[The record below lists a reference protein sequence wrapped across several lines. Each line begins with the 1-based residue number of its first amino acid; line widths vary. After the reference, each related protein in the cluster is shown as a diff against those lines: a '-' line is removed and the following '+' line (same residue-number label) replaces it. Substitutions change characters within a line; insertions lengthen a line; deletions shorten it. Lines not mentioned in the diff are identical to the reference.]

1 MILVPRWDEG
11 DDDAVLE
18 ALVDTLLTHM
28 GSLGPTDD
36 VRRHTKSVQAAL
48 AAAVHAPVGAAA
60 NPEEIDLDEDSEMQ
74 MEMTMAGVRLRCRE
88 GKRCHGIKETGCPL
102 GCMNQK
108 TA

>member
-36 VRRHTKSVQAAL
+36 VRRHTNSVQAAL
-48 AAAVHAPVGAAA
+48 TAAVHAPVGAAA
-60 NPEEIDLDEDSEMQ
+60 NPQEIDLAIDLALDEDEEMQ
-74 MEMTMAGVRLRCRE
+74 MEMTMANVRLQQ
-88 GKRCHGIKETGCPL
+88 GHAASVL
-102 GCMNQK
+102 M
-108 TA
+108 A